1 MGAVQQV
8 ADTKASLPTCGS
20 QFGGL
25 LHLGYYL
32 SILASIGI
40 SIDIGIGI
48 SGTGG

>member
-20 QFGGL
+20 QFGGH

-32 SILASIGI
+32 LVLASLGIGI
-40 SIDIGIGI
+40 NFGIGI
-48 SGTGG
+48 SATGG